1 MNRRLIHNT
10 YPVDVLSS
18 SFVDKVIVIIETC
31 RVVSK
36 LSNKNKVFDSFMLKA
51 IEGELH
57 FCTIAAAFWCMD
69 TDTRLL
75 PKNEKNENGCVL
87 VRKEHIRKEPL
98 FKRFP
103 QISDVSRSDGCIL
116 MQVSN
121 PPLLRLHNIAPTYQ
135 Y

>member
-57 FCTIAAAFWCMD
+57 F
-69 TDTRLL
+69 
-75 PKNEKNENGCVL
+75 
-87 VRKEHIRKEPL
+87 
-98 FKRFP
+98 
-103 QISDVSRSDGCIL
+103 
-116 MQVSN
+116 
-121 PPLLRLHNIAPTYQ
+121 
-135 Y
+135 